1 MLTAAGA
8 SRNVRTSLHLEVGMR
23 MGLREAN
30 QKFSRAVS
38 AVRAGHEVVLTERG
52 TPIAVIKP
60 LGASKRRPAL
70 ARMIADGRL
79 TGPAHLRPIRRR
91 GWKPPINKGRPLSD
105 LIREDRDA
113 G

>member
-1 MLTAAGA
+1 
-8 SRNVRTSLHLEVGMR
+8 MR

-30 QKFSRAVS
+30 HKFSKAIKAVK
-38 AVRAGHEVVLTERG
+38 AGHEVVLTERG
-52 TPIAVIKP
+52 KPIAVIKP
-60 LGASKRRPAL
+60 LASASTFEAAI

-113 G
+113 GW